1 MIDTREEIC
10 LVSLL
15 RCAADGEEKIE
26 RLRQSLCE
34 FGAFEPYQV
43 FKVLQ
48 QNSVLSLEDLSLWL
62 AQQPYKT
69 TLITDEELAQMLVPH
84 LENDTDTPALRYE
97 GFLKLLLPRDNQK
110 VRSAALT
117 RGERAGLYKNGIPRE
132 VGYKFVRLLDQEGF
146 LCSELAQ
153 RRRRLIENSVK
164 SSFTQEFTLRSFN
177 WLQRES
183 ALPGMTHVS
192 PLALRRLLHDTM
204 GAFSRVQVESLFSRI
219 NLSGSGMLSYNEW
232 EQFLSTSPA
241 DELLSKLFLKQ
252 YSTQCPGCGVHVQRE
267 GGACPTVR
275 CVYCRSSFKCTTNS
289 DGSQF
294 GFSPSSRGV
303 ELRETAQPFSPR
315 SPSSKS
321 VFFATDSEPMSPRS
335 PSSRGLSSP
344 SSPTSVRSG
353 ASTAA
358 SSRDVPPRISYKKDT
373 ESLTRVLEMM
383 EKQISLDKAINDE
396 KRSLT
401 RLDLDPEAAFALLDR
416 YSKGYVADTDI
427 WQLLHDEGTP
437 GHVSYSSVC
446 ALLREQ
452 KGSVGKM
459 SLADIVYMFCPTE
472 SDEVRHV
479 KRDMCDDETRS
490 ILYTL
495 KHTTPCPTCAIP
507 IQRTMEGCPSVT
519 CTLCY
524 TSFRCNSVEHHE
536 AKSLDMPRTTRYF
549 VQKALKQMI
558 EYSEELERL
567 RKTLSVSGDLSTV
580 LMEAFWDLSGHK
592 GYFDVVDVKV
602 KMSELGLFHVEKE
615 FETLAK
621 RYGGKRRIEYSD
633 FAHQIRPIA
642 VK

>member
-10 LVSLL
+10 LLSLL

-34 FGAFEPYQV
+34 CGAFEPYQV

-48 QNSVLSLEDLSLWL
+48 HNSVISLEDLSLWL
-62 AQQPYKT
+62 AKQPYKT

-84 LENDTDTPALRYE
+84 LENDTDTPGLRYE
-97 GFLKLLLPRDNQK
+97 GFLKLLLPRANPT

-117 RGERAGLYKNGIPRE
+117 RGERASQYKNGIPKD

-146 LCSELAQ
+146 LCSELAL
-153 RRRRLIENSVK
+153 RRRRLIENSMK
-164 SSFTQEFTLRSFN
+164 TNFTQELSLRSFR
-177 WLQRES
+177 WLQSES

-204 GAFSRVQVESLFSRI
+204 GAFSRVQVECLFSRI
-219 NLSGSGMLSYNEW
+219 NLNWSGMLAYNEW
-232 EQFLSTSPA
+232 EQFLSTFPA

-275 CVYCRSSFKCTTNS
+275 CAYCRSSFKCTSNS
-289 DGSQF
+289 CF
-294 GFSPSSRGV
+294 EFSPSSRGV
-303 ELRETAQPFSPR
+303 ELRETAQPFSP
-315 SPSSKS
+315 SSASAKS
-321 VFFATDSEPMSPRS
+321 VRSASAFTDSQSGIDRS

-344 SSPTSVRSG
+344 TNLRSSG
-353 ASTAA
+353 STVA
-358 SSRDVPPRISYKKDT
+358 SSRDVPPRILYKKNT

-401 RLDLDPEAAFALLDR
+401 RIGLDPEAAFDLLDR
-416 YSKGYVADTDI
+416 YNKGYIADTDI

-446 ALLREQ
+446 TLFREQ
-452 KGSVGKM
+452 KCSVNKM
-459 SLADIVYMFCPTE
+459 SLADIVHMFCPIE
-472 SDEVRHV
+472 SEEVRHV

-507 IQRTMEGCPSVT
+507 TQRTLEGCPSVT
-519 CTLCY
+519 CAVCH
-524 TSFRCNSVEHHE
+524 TSFRCNSVEYYD
-536 AKSLDMPRTTRYF
+536 AKRLDMPKSTRSF
-549 VQKALKQMI
+549 LQKALKRMI

-592 GYFDVVDVKV
+592 GYFDVVDVKI

-621 RYGGKRRIEYSD
+621 RYGGKTRIEYTD
-633 FAHQIRPIA
+633 FARQIRPCA
-642 VK
+642 